1 MLDDLLEGM
10 SQGCRWASLQ
20 CVVVAAA
27 FRNVTPAWP
36 TPHASLATFERL
48 LSHRAYGPR
57 VVAAPR
63 PCDRGNC
70 AGRVANASSWVVV
83 LEDFASEAEARA
95 LVDAAASQGFASAT
109 TGFGR
114 AAGEKARVS
123 AIRSGGVAWCGDAC
137 AASAAARAVLARV
150 AAVTGVAEAYHE
162 AAQFVRY
169 EPGQRYAEHHDSLS
183 PRGAARA
190 TRASPLA
197 KMERLGHRVLTAFL
211 YLNALPPGAGGE
223 TAFPRLGVSVT
234 PARGKLV
241 VWANAWAADEAN
253 GAVRDTLMFHEAKR
267 VARGCAR
274 HGRLGC
280 TKYGANVWVR
290 EFPRR

>member
-1 MLDDLLEGM
+1 MPLHAGLLKGM

-20 CVVVAAA
+20 CVAVAAA

-137 AASAAARAVLARV
+137 AAS
-150 AAVTGVAEAYHE
+150 GC
-162 AAQFVRY
+162 
-169 EPGQRYAEHHDSLS
+169 
-183 PRGAARA
+183 GAAMMRS
-190 TRASPLA
+190 TASL
-197 KMERLGHRVLTAFL
+197 
-211 YLNALPPGAGGE
+211 
-223 TAFPRLGVSVT
+223 
-234 PARGKLV
+234 
-241 VWANAWAADEAN
+241 
-253 GAVRDTLMFHEAKR
+253 
-267 VARGCAR
+267 
-274 HGRLGC
+274 
-280 TKYGANVWVR
+280 
-290 EFPRR
+290 